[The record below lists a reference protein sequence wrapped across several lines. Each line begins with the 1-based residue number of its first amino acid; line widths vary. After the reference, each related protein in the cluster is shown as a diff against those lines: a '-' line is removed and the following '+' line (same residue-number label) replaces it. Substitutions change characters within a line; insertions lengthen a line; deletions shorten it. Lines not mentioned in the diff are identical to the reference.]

1 MVSKIGLQAG
11 AVGFALLL
19 VISLVGGVMAYEQV
33 PEGHV
38 GVEKDWGA
46 VNGDTLKSGA
56 NWIIPVQQ
64 GVQNVETRARTY
76 TMSATQGE
84 GEKARG
90 DAIDVKTKNGNSVKV
105 DITVRYRIKGESA
118 DRFVSD
124 WNNEEQMERRL
135 IRPTI
140 RTVLRDEASGLATTG
155 DGAIY
160 TQDGRIALED
170 TARSALEKDFEG
182 EPIVLEAVQIRNIEL
197 PNSIDQ
203 TLNQKEQAKQQ
214 VQVEKQKVQQAEQE
228 KQRRIVEAEAEAE
241 EVRIAA
247 EADANATRIRG
258 EALDEHPIVLEQQYI
273 DALKNGE
280 TIYVGEESVALTRE
294 TDRDD
299 DNDNSTDGGN

>member
-1 MVSKIGLQAG
+1 MSAKLKAIG
-11 AVGFALLL
+11 VGMALL
-19 VISLVGGVMAYEQV
+19 VFFSMIGGVLAYEQI

-46 VNGDTLKSGA
+46 VNGDTLQSGA
-56 NWIIPVQQ
+56 NWIVPVMQSSQ
-64 GVQNVETRARTY
+64 SVETRARTY

-90 DAIDVKTKNGNSVKV
+90 DAIDVKTADGNSVKV
-105 DITVRYRIKGESA
+105 DITVRYRIEGDKA
-118 DRFVSD
+118 DQFVSD

-140 RTVLRDEASGLATTG
+140 RTVLRDEASGLSTTG

-160 TQDGRIALED
+160 TQDGRAALED
-170 TARSALEKDFEG
+170 TARAALEKDFEG

-197 PNSIDQ
+197 PSSIDQ
-203 TLNQKEQAKQQ
+203 TLNEKEQAKQQ
-214 VQVEKQKVQQAEQE
+214 VEVEKQKVQQAEQE

-247 EADANATRIRG
+247 EADADATRIRG
-258 EALDEHPIVLEQQYI
+258 EALAEYPIVLDQQYI
-273 DALKNGE
+273 DALKEGN
-280 TIYVGEESVALTRE
+280 TIYVGQDGVTLTKE
-294 TDRDD
+294 TDDEDD
-299 DNDNSTDGGN
+299 KDN